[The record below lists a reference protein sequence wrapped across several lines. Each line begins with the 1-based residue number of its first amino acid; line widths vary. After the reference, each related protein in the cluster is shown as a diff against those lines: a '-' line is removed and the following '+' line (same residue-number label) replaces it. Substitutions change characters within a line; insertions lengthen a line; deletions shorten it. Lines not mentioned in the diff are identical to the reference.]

1 MTFQLKPKSHS
12 KAALSE
18 PHQWLESAME
28 ENHIKYFDY
37 SYFRDFNFVAA
48 GAFGKVEKA
57 VYDFAGSEV
66 VYALKSIFHLQDENI
81 EKKPLAEFIK
91 EVSTCLYVPLSVY
104 DLACSRTIFKVDLVS
119 NG

>member
-37 SYFRDFNFVAA
+37 SHFKHFEFL
-48 GAFGKVEKA
+48 GSGGFGKVEKA
-57 VYDFAGSEV
+57 IYNFAGTQV
-66 VYALKSIFHLQDENI
+66 PYALKSIFKLQDADI
-81 EKKPLAEFIK
+81 GKKALTEFIR
-91 EVSTCLYVPLSVY
+91 EASS
-104 DLACSRTIFKVDLVS
+104 
-119 NG
+119 